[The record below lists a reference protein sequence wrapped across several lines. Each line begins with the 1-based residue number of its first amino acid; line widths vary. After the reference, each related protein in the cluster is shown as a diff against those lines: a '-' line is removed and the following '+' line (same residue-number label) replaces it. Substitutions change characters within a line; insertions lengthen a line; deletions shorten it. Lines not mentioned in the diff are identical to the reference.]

1 MITRPIVS
9 GQGGDGYQ
17 RLAGYVLNVA
27 SQHRPA
33 DPACWTR
40 LNAYSVDT
48 ERAGEK
54 VAWERA
60 TNCLSDD
67 PGWAVKEILATQARN
82 RRGRANHSYHLIVS
96 FPDGE
101 QPTRAQIEDIE
112 DRLCA
117 ALGCEEHQRVSAVH
131 QNTDNWHLH
140 VAVNRVH
147 PRTFRNFKLFR
158 DYYRL
163 QSACVEL
170 EIRHGLQRTPHR
182 TEPRGREDNAKIRG
196 RASDFEAYEGRPSF
210 LRWVREMAAPT
221 LVAARDDG
229 RGWHGL
235 HDAAARFDLEIKPYG
250 PGLVIGHRSLPRLWL
265 KASSVDSG
273 LSFRA
278 VTDALGPFVP
288 PDQVRRTPA
297 ITSYAT
303 PAPSGPLDEAFKQA
317 RISAIAARAAALAK
331 LHEPHPGDDRQRA
344 PYDRDRLRDERLTGV
359 GRRLKQDA
367 FPDPADQP
375 RKDRAETARRQ
386 AYERRRVRA
395 QHPIP
400 NWQGYLETEASNGNE
415 MALAALRDR
424 VLYRAPTEGP
434 RLEAEDAGDRRHI
447 IYVHLRPRVRRDG
460 RVIYRT
466 ADGGVVVD
474 EARSICITDVSP
486 GAVPLALSLALD
498 RFGQRPLRVSGTD
511 EFRAQVAAFA
521 GTKGLKVRFSDGSLE
536 RQRASA
542 QRAHT
547 TDTERKPGHAHSL
560 YRGSAITVWR
570 SSGR

>member
-1 MITRPIVS
+1 MITRRIVS

-27 SQHRPA
+27 SQHRPT

-40 LNAYSVDT
+40 LNAYILDA

-54 VAWERA
+54 VAWGRA

-82 RRGRANHSYHLIVS
+82 RCGRANHSYHLIVS

-101 QPTRAQIEDIE
+101 RPTRAQLEDIE

-117 ALGCEEHQRVSAVH
+117 ALGYEEHQRVSAVH

-170 EIRHGLQRTPHR
+170 EIRHGLQRTPHT
-182 TEPRGREDNAKIRG
+182 TEPRGREDNSKIKG

-250 PGLVIGHRSLPRLWL
+250 PGLVIGHRSLTRLCL

-278 VTDALGPFVP
+278 VTDALGPFEP
-288 PDQVRRTPA
+288 PDQGTRAPP

-317 RISAIAARAAALAK
+317 RNSAIAARNAALAK
-331 LHEPHPGDDRQRA
+331 LHEQHSDDARQLA
-344 PYDRDRLRDERLTGV
+344 PYDRDRFHDERLTGA
-359 GRRLKQDA
+359 GGRLKQDA
-367 FPDPADQP
+367 FQDLATQQ
-375 RKDRAETARRQ
+375 RTDRAEKARRK

-415 MALAALRDR
+415 SALAALRDR
-424 VLYRAPTEGP
+424 VLYRAQTDGP
-434 RLEAEDAGDRRHI
+434 RLQAEDAGVGRHI
-447 IYVHLRPRVRRDG
+447 IHVHLRPRVRRDG

-466 ADGGVVVD
+466 SDGGVVVD
-474 EARSICITDVSP
+474 EARSICVKDVSP
-486 GAVPLALSLALD
+486 GAVPLALSLARD

-511 EFRAQVAAFA
+511 DFRAQVAALA
-521 GTKGLKVRFSDGSLE
+521 GIQGLNVRFSDESLE
-536 RQRASA
+536 RERASA
-542 QRAHT
+542 QRAHN
-547 TDTERKPGHAHSL
+547 TDTARENGHAHS
-560 YRGSAITVWR
+560 RHHASAVAVWR
-570 SSGR
+570 GRDR